1 MIPGSFWSWLPATLR
16 PGDSDELMEIVLSPL
31 GKRLGPDDAG
41 VELEILEH
49 PQVSLLEQADA
60 DIQPTGIGPVMRIWG
75 AGATD
80 SLG

>member
-1 MIPGSFWSWLPATLR
+1 MPATLR

-41 VELEILEH
+41 VEPEILEH